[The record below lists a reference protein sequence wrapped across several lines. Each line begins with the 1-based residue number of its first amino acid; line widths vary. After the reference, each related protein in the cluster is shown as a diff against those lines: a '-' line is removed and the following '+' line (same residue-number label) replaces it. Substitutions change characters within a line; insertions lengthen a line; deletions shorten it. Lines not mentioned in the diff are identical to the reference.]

1 MFTRFCQRGFQC
13 GSNMWEFQ
21 LLHMFEADLILLEGL
36 CFLKHELWG
45 ISLPSLLPLLPES
58 SMSPLGESP
67 LLDISCFY
75 SVHQTARILADFT
88 FLSPH
93 PESAKTTPPCPAP
106 SRKTC
111 PDFRL
116 LFSQFPSHLI
126 TLLYFKYACLVAQ
139 LCPTLCDPLYC
150 SSPGSSVHE
159 ILQARTLEWVASR
172 GSSWPRDWTH
182 VSCTGRQILYPLRPW
197 GSPIWSMLLVIHL
210 LFYL

>member
-1 MFTRFCQRGFQC
+1 
-13 GSNMWEFQ
+13 
-21 LLHMFEADLILLEGL
+21 MFEADLILLEGL

-45 ISLPSLLPLLPES
+45 ISLPSLLPVLPES

-150 SSPGSSVHE
+150 SPPGSPSMG
-159 ILQARTLEWVASR
+159 IFQARTLEWIAISF
-172 GSSWPRDWTH
+172 SS
-182 VSCTGRQILYPLRPW
+182 GK
-197 GSPIWSMLLVIHL
+197 
-210 LFYL
+210 